1 MSLTCIIS
9 KVNGAVAEFGFEFG
23 GARRSKEPG
32 IALSGVRFEATSIV
46 KFEVVSVVDAK
57 LGAVLKAKRL
67 MMVKMVALKP
77 ILKRALV

>member
-32 IALSGVRFEATSIV
+32 IALSGVRFE
-46 KFEVVSVVDAK
+46 VVSVVDAK

-67 MMVKMVALKP
+67 MRVKMVALKP